1 MSAHCAPT
9 APNPDRMIYFVL
21 CRYDSG
27 LAWAEREVSDTDRAS
42 TIHDIR
48 SGELR
53 NVVQV
58 IELNHAEFTSRDVTE
73 DILAECVVANFIAI
87 GARLFSDQIAYDR
100 DHARDYR
107 KHEVV

>member
-21 CRYDSG
+21 CRFNSG
-27 LAWAEREVSDTDRAS
+27 LAWAERDAGDTDKAT

-73 DILAECVVANFIAI
+73 DILAECITANFIAV
-87 GARLFSDQIAYDR
+87 GERLFADQIAYDR
-100 DHARDYR
+100 DHARDLR